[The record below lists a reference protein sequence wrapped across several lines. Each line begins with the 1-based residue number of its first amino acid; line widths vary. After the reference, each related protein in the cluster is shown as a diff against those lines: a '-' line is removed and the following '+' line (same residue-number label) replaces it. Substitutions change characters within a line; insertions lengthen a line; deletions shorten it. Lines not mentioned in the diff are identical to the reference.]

1 MLWNG
6 NRQMINK
13 IIKFF
18 KILEKY
24 IKVNKFKKKFNKLKN
39 KKIK

>member
-24 IKVNKFKKKFNKLKN
+24 IKVNKFIKKFNKLKN